1 MRLEVLTPTRVM
13 VDTRVDKVVAEAA
26 DGSFC
31 LLPRH
36 ADWVAALV
44 PAVFSYWAQGREH
57 ILAVDEGTLLK
68 CGREV
73 LVSVREAVA
82 GSDLASLRDTVEREF
97 LRVGEHERQ
106 ARSALARLE
115 AGALRRFSAIHPA
128 PGSPHGA

>member
-1 MRLEVLTPTRVM
+1 MSMRLEVLTPTRVM

-44 PAVFSYWAQGREH
+44 PAVFSYWAQ
-57 ILAVDEGTLLK
+57 
-68 CGREV
+68 GREV